1 MFIINM
7 TDQGKLIDFLNKHD
21 PSPIN
26 IYSVSFVTVV
36 VAATVIPLHTQK
48 PKYLS
53 KRDYWFFIGGGDTR
67 YKIVL
72 NLNQIRRIINKK
84 DSADRLAEYKNI
96 TSNRKFKKNLQWNKV
111 TSFTNDDENEA
122 SEPVTPEPVSV
133 EPTID
138 PLLDPTAEQIIN
150 SATEN
155 NFKKTNIAYTYK
167 DHNASWLLEYYL
179 FIIGIVASLFLLRVC
194 IQYVANMWNL
204 TDHNTPIMN
213 IFDYLSLVVLAFLL
227 YYLDEDYRDPSE
239 EAMNANKYWQYL
251 YITIVIFLTLGPFFR
266 YLEDL
271 SFPTIL
277 GIKSL
282 IKNQTLMY
290 IGGIVMLIIVIQQ
303 IYIFKPGLLPGSS
316 ESFELSP
323 SDIQDTEENKSIQD
337 LIDEQT
343 RSN

>member
-48 PKYLS
+48 PKYLA
-53 KRDYWFFIGGGDTR
+53 KRNYWFFIGSGNTR

-72 NLNQIRRIINKK
+72 DLNQIKRIINKK
-84 DSADRLAEYKNI
+84 DPVDRFAEYKNI
-96 TSNRKFKKNLQWNKV
+96 TGNRKFKKNLVWAKV
-111 TSFTNDDENEA
+111 TSFTNDDDNEA
-122 SEPVTPEPVSV
+122 SEPVTPEPVTP
-133 EPTID
+133 EPIID
-138 PLLDPTAEQIIN
+138 QVMGLTAEQVIN

-155 NFKKTNIAYTYK
+155 NFKSSNIAYTYK

-179 FIIGIVASLFLLRVC
+179 FIVGIVASLFILRAL
-194 IQYVANMWNL
+194 IQHIANMWNL

-213 IFDYLSLVVLAFLL
+213 IFDYLSIIVLGFLL
-227 YYLDEDYRDPSE
+227 YYLDEDYRNPSE
-239 EAMNANKYWQYL
+239 NAKHSNKYWQYL
-251 YITIVIFLTLGPFFR
+251 YILIVIFLNIGPFFR

-271 SFPTIL
+271 SFPTII

-282 IKNQTLMY
+282 VKTDTLLY
-290 IGGIVMLIIVIQQ
+290 IIAIVMVVIIIQS
-303 IYIFKPGLLPGSS
+303 IYIFKPGLLPGTS
-316 ESFELSP
+316 ESFELLP
-323 SDIQDTEENKSIQD
+323 SNIQETEEEKSIQD